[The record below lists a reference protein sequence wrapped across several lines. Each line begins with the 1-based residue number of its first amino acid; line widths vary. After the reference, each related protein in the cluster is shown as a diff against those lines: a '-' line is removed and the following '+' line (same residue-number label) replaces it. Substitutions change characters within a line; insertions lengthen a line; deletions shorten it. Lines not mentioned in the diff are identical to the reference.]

1 MELGNEMMGH
11 SRGKFPI
18 EDRKTYGELFLPLLT
33 ALENGSYGIEIKT
46 DVFEMH
52 PYCWCDKSDC
62 PQCGSA
68 TQPQFKHYE
77 SGLEIQWYKY
87 AMRDAY
93 SNIEINPEM
102 IQNIIMTCIAS
113 LPQEMRQRYIRN
125 DDVNK
130 MYPNVIDPTRLMA
143 KLARNSVSGSPRSSV
158 STPLFDKTAHATL
171 TAACRAASAPG
182 VLLPKNNKDK

>member
-1 MELGNEMMGH
+1 MTREMELGNIMFGH

-18 EDRKTYGELFLPLLT
+18 CDRKTYRALIEPLFEAMDGNAP
-33 ALENGSYGIEIKT
+33 YGIEFKN

-52 PYCWCDKSDC
+52 PYCWCDESTC

-93 SNIEINPEM
+93 SNIELSEELM
-102 IQNIIMTCIAS
+102 QDVVLKCIAS
-113 LPQEMRQRYIRN
+113 LPPEMKRKYIQN

-130 MYPNVIDPTRLMA
+130 LYPESLVL
-143 KLARNSVSGSPRSSV
+143 KLARNSVAGAYATGGGGFV
-158 STPLFDKTAHATL
+158 SFRKTGGNDGTSEG
-171 TAACRAASAPG
+171 R
-182 VLLPKNNKDK
+182 